1 MLATWKRPDASP
13 RNGTNPKTQ
22 AGSGE
27 YSINVLTE
35 RVIRSAFS
43 VRRSLNRASR
53 LKESPTED
61 GQEGETVRLT
71 ACFSV
76 LAQLPD
82 CFALPVVGLSPP
94 KAVPPKV
101 FRGSELD

>member
-35 RVIRSAFS
+35 KVIRSAFS
-43 VRRSLNRASR
+43 VPGDR
-53 LKESPTED
+53 
-61 GQEGETVRLT
+61 
-71 ACFSV
+71 
-76 LAQLPD
+76 
-82 CFALPVVGLSPP
+82 
-94 KAVPPKV
+94 
-101 FRGSELD
+101 